1 MGQDSWQAEQRRPYF
16 RAKAGIAFAGWLPLK
31 IRKIKTRAPVRT
43 CFPHDGIL
51 CWQDCIPMCMPNSSG
66 DFLFFTI
73 CFPTRPRGEF
83 LRCAQ
88 DRNPFRPAKLWG
100 ENLNRFFSERSYHR
114 TGAESYY
121 GCAGIFKGVVKLFF
135 TIFLQS
141 KNG

>member
-73 CFPTRPRGEF
+73 CLPTGPEP
-83 LRCAQ
+83 L
-88 DRNPFRPAKLWG
+88 PACETLG

-121 GCAGIFKGVVKLFF
+121 ACAGIFKGVVKLFF
-135 TIFLQS
+135 TNFLQS
-141 KNG
+141 KTGQRVRLAKNRS